1 MIQKQEI
8 LEILQ
13 IDLVLYSVHCGIIQH
28 PALAAI
34 QEQKPIIETQQVA
47 GEFKLK
53 NTELYSTNRNFAIK
67 SINSTNTHTCTYV
80 CVLCQKTT
88 HF

>member
-28 PALAAI
+28 H
-34 QEQKPIIETQQVA
+34 PIIETQQTLLVA

-53 NTELYSTNRNFAIK
+53 NTEFLFNKLKFCY
-67 SINSTNTHTCTYV
+67 
-80 CVLCQKTT
+80 
-88 HF
+88 